1 MMRCPSEQGCSL
13 GRDIGGRARG
23 RRLGQAGEPP
33 AMTGLTAR
41 QQSRLVMYLDDALL
55 RMARAFQKRYVH
67 VSDSDT
73 QARA

>member
-1 MMRCPSEQGCSL
+1 MAKAS
-13 GRDIGGRARG
+13 
-23 RRLGQAGEPP
+23 EPP

-67 VSDSDT
+67 MSVADT
-73 QARA
+73 

>member
-1 MMRCPSEQGCSL
+1 
-13 GRDIGGRARG
+13 
-23 RRLGQAGEPP
+23 
-33 AMTGLTAR
+33 MTGLTAR

>member
-1 MMRCPSEQGCSL
+1 MRSL
-13 GRDIGGRARG
+13 ALFWRSRSFGRGPWGVCIGGWRPSLASVPR
-23 RRLGQAGEPP
+23 

-67 VSDSDT
+67 TSVSDT
-73 QARA
+73 

>member
-1 MMRCPSEQGCSL
+1 MMRSLCVQGRSL
-13 GRDIGGRARG
+13 GRDRGVERERERAA
-23 RRLGQAGEPP
+23 LWPGQRELP

-67 VSDSDT
+67 MSVADT
-73 QARA
+73 

>member
-1 MMRCPSEQGCSL
+1 MCRVDPSAEIEGW
-13 GRDIGGRARG
+13 GERERAA
-23 RRLGQAGEPP
+23 LWPGQRELP

-67 VSDSDT
+67 MSVADT
-73 QARA
+73 

>member
-1 MMRCPSEQGCSL
+1 MCRVDPSAEIEGW
-13 GRDIGGRARG
+13 GERERG
-23 RRLGQAGEPP
+23 RRCGQASELP

-67 VSDSDT
+67 MSVADT
-73 QARA
+73 